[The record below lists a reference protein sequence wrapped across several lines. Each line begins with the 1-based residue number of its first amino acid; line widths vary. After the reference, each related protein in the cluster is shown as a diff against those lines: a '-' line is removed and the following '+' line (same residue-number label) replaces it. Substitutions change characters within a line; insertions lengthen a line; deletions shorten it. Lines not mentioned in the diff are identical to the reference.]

1 MYPFVRIVYLLSE
14 VAAYLCNNTKTSI
27 DMDIARRNPSNP
39 LMRPSDLK
47 PCIPGMEI
55 TCLLNPGVFRM
66 NGKTWML
73 LRVAERPVQE
83 DGIISFPVYNEAGQI
98 EVLRF
103 AKDDP
108 QLDASDPRV
117 IVYKG
122 SYYLTTLSYL
132 RPVCSDDGVHF
143 YEDPAVPPI
152 FGEGFQESF
161 GIEDCRVATMSDGYW
176 LSFTEVSPVAVGV
189 GLIHTRDF
197 KTLERE
203 GMIFPPHNKDCAL
216 FEEQVNGKWYAFHRP
231 SSPELG
237 GNYIWVAE
245 SPDRIHWGRHK
256 CIATTRPGS
265 WDSARVGAGSA
276 PVRTKEGWL
285 EIYHGANKENRYCL
299 GALLLDLNDPTK
311 VLARS
316 EEPIMEP
323 IAPYEQTGFF
333 GNVVFT
339 NGLIR
344 KDEDTLQI
352 YYGAS
357 DEVICSAEL
366 SISEI
371 LNTLKK

>member
-1 MYPFVRIVYLLSE
+1 
-14 VAAYLCNNTKTSI
+14 
-27 DMDIARRNPSNP
+27 MDIAKRNPANP
-39 LMRPSDLK
+39 ILRPSDLT

-55 TCLLNPGVFRM
+55 TCLLNPGVFRL
-66 NGKTWML
+66 NGKTWLL
-73 LRVAERPVQE
+73 LRVAERPIQE
-83 DGIISFPVYNEAGQI
+83 EGIISFPVYNEKGEI

-103 AKDDP
+103 SKDDP
-108 QLDASDPRV
+108 ALDATDPRV
-117 IVYKG
+117 IKYKG
-122 SYYLTTLSYL
+122 QNYL
-132 RPVCSDDGVHF
+132 RPVCSLDDVHF
-143 YEDPAVPPI
+143 VEDPALKPI

-161 GIEDCRVATMSDGYW
+161 GIEDCRVATMEDGFW
-176 LSFTEVSPVAVGV
+176 LTFTEVSPVAVGV

-197 KTLERE
+197 RALERE

-216 FEEQVNGKWYAFHRP
+216 FEEKVGDMWYAFHRP

-256 CIATTRPGS
+256 CIATTRPGM
-265 WDSARVGAGSA
+265 WDSERVGAGAA
-276 PVRTKEGWL
+276 PIRTEKGWL

-323 IAPYEQTGFF
+323 VAPYEKTGFF

-339 NGLIR
+339 NGGYKI
-344 KDEDTLQI
+344 DEDTVRI
-352 YYGAS
+352 FYGAS
-357 DEVICSAEL
+357 DEVICSAEF
-366 SISEI
+366 SIREI
-371 LNTLKK
+371 LKSLNV

>member
-1 MYPFVRIVYLLSE
+1 
-14 VAAYLCNNTKTSI
+14 
-27 DMDIARRNPSNP
+27 MDIAKRNPANP
-39 LMRPSDLK
+39 ILRPSDLH

-66 NGKTWML
+66 DGKTWLL
-73 LRVAERPVQE
+73 LRVAERPIQE
-83 DGIISFPVYNEAGQI
+83 EGIISFPVYNEKGEI

-103 AKDDP
+103 SKDDP
-108 QLDASDPRV
+108 ALDASDPRV
-117 IVYKG
+117 IKYKG
-122 SYYLTTLSYL
+122 QYYLTTLSYL
-132 RPVCSDDGVHF
+132 RPVCSVDDVHF
-143 YEDPAVPPI
+143 VEDPAVKPI

-161 GIEDCRVATMSDGYW
+161 GIEDCRVATMEDGFW
-176 LSFTEVSPVAVGV
+176 LTFTEVSPVAVGV

-216 FEEQVNGKWYAFHRP
+216 FEEKVGGKWYAFHRP

-256 CIATTRPGS
+256 CIATTRPGM
-265 WDSARVGAGSA
+265 WDSERVGAGAA
-276 PVRTKEGWL
+276 PIRTEKGWL

-299 GALLLDLNDPTK
+299 GALLLDLNDPTR

-323 IAPYEQTGFF
+323 VAPYEKTGFF

-339 NGLIR
+339 NGGYKI
-344 KDEDTLQI
+344 DEDTVRI
-352 YYGAS
+352 FYGAS
-357 DEVICSAEL
+357 DEVICSAEF
-366 SISEI
+366 SVREI
-371 LNTLKK
+371 LKSLNV